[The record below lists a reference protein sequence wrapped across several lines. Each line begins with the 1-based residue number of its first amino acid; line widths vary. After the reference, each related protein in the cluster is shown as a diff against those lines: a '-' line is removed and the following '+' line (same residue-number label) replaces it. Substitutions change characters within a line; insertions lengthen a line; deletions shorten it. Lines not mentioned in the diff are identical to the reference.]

1 MEGEPILPVS
11 ASEDAVLAAS
21 SDTDLASVGSPEDRD
36 PSESLTLSDGDDR
49 DHDQVPEHAHN
60 GDHYSENDAVAVD
73 DLKQRIV
80 KQVEYYFSDEN
91 LPNDKYMLNM
101 MKKNKQG
108 FVPVG
113 IIASFRK
120 MKKLSRDDAFI
131 SSALKESAFLVVS
144 ADGKKVKRLNPL
156 PVVEVQDHKLSTVLV
171 ENLPVDHSDQNL
183 LKIFG
188 DVGMIKK
195 ISIHDPF
202 AEKDGKRGNT
212 TLYSTKLHALV
223 EYEEAEAAE
232 KAAKTLNNEGDWR
245 NGMRVKLLNR
255 VAKYVQRRQV
265 RTESEPNK
273 KNVGFLSDHTGT
285 AENMNENHGHNRDT
299 AGEENGDH
307 AMKEK
312 NGDSGHKNVSYGRG
326 RKHKH
331 RGLNGH
337 GHGIVACI
345 QPTTEA
351 SKPPP
356 GPKMPDG
363 TRGFAMGRGQPQISG
378 RS

>member
-49 DHDQVPEHAHN
+49 DHDQVSEHAHN

-144 ADGKKVKRLNPL
+144 ADGKK
-156 PVVEVQDHKLSTVLV
+156 
-171 ENLPVDHSDQNL
+171 
-183 LKIFG
+183 
-188 DVGMIKK
+188 
-195 ISIHDPF
+195 
-202 AEKDGKRGNT
+202 
-212 TLYSTKLHALV
+212 LHALV

-273 KNVGFLSDHTGT
+273 KTVGFLFDHTGT

-331 RGLNGH
+331 RGLNGY
-337 GHGIVACI
+337 GHGIVACT